1 MLWALAGAAAMVGL
15 GLVVGGGPT
24 AADTWVAERI
34 GGPSPLLDT
43 LSLTTHPVAVIAIIT
58 VIVGLT
64 AREHPRV
71 ALLAVAGPAVAV
83 TLNTLVLKPL
93 FGRVIEDHAGDYA
106 GNYYAYPSGHTAS
119 LVAVLAVPVIVAG
132 ARWVAV
138 VVPLVVIAGV
148 AIVGMGY
155 HHATDVLGAALW
167 SAAVVTFLWGTLTRS
182 GHRRHS
188 LATRRSVADSPGDFT

>member
-15 GLVVGGGPT
+15 GLVVGDGPT
-24 AADTWVAERI
+24 AADTWVSERI

-43 LSLTTHPVAVIAIIT
+43 LSLTTHPAAVIAVIA
-58 VIVGLT
+58 VIVALT

-71 ALLAVAGPAVAV
+71 ALLAIAGPAVAV
-83 TLNTLVLKPL
+83 AINTLLLKPL
-93 FGRVIEDHAGDYA
+93 FGRVIDDH
-106 GNYYAYPSGHTAS
+106 YAYPSGHTAS
-119 LVAVLAVPVIVAG
+119 LVAALAVPVIVAG
-132 ARWVAV
+132 ARWIAV
-138 VVPLVVIAGV
+138 VVPLVLIAGT

-182 GHRRHS
+182 GRRRRS
-188 LATRRSVADSPGDFT
+188 LTARRSVADSPGDVT